1 MFKDKGGSTIESKPI
16 TKVKMIIALV
26 NMVDVNVTTWS
37 KTSED
42 KCSKTESQGRSNL
55 QQIRKQKRS

>member
-1 MFKDKGGSTIESKPI
+1 MFKDKKGSTAESKPI
-16 TKVKMIIALV
+16 TKAKMIMVLV

-42 KCSKTESQGRSNL
+42 RCSKIESQKRINL
-55 QQIRKQKRS
+55 QQIRK